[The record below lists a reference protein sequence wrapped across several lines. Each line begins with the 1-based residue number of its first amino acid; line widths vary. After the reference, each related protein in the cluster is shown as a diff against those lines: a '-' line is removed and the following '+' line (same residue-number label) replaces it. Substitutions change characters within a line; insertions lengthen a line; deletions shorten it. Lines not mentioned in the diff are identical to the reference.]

1 MLLLLW
7 WQLMMLLL
15 VLLLPHDPCGD
26 VDEINI
32 SNRETYL
39 QRMPQLLP
47 GAGLL

>member
-1 MLLLLW
+1 MMLLLV
-7 WQLMMLLL
+7 L

-26 VDEINI
+26 ADEINI